1 MKKFTAKLLITCLLL
16 ALLPL
21 SGMPAIAASPAFD
34 SSSVLETFG
43 DGVALLVG
51 SSTAYAKKTLTK
63 VDVNNPDVLP
73 IIIDA
78 RTLVPV
84 RFISESFGADVG
96 WDVDTQTVSIKMNR
110 TNITMQLGST
120 DMVVDGKTTILDVPA
135 MSIEGRTM
143 IPLRAMA
150 EAIGKEVTWD
160 SRGLILI
167 SDTTYYPFS
176 DNRIIDSMLGYLKTG
191 AMTVYNQNP
200 RLTPEVMDFAFK
212 QKLVYFNNTF
222 SLGQGDTERTGSLAL
237 YYLAYATHLDP
248 GVTSSNGIM
257 AKNRALEHI
266 RNLIAGG
273 KEPMCGLGA
282 FNAYTPLTNALVMVK
297 NTPAIW
303 NELTT
308 DEIAKLDLIMKSIAI
323 MVNFG
328 FNDANNYLCGPDLRG
343 NFNKEWNPNYRFAYL
358 PCIINAVL
366 YFGSADNVNE
376 IFTSFSYDDFMK
388 ELETAGFT
396 NVIAEWKKGGKKLME
411 KGGNATLADGSNGG
425 SGKGVKLAFTYKGI
439 PLSDT
444 EGIMVSLLEFAYGS
458 VVTNDGG
465 TKGQADYAYIISGAS
480 SPFLGQNGMM
490 TEFATLDGGGIRS
503 DASYCY
509 NGMSLAI
516 PTMHILKMFGG
527 WDGSTAAQKK
537 CDQLIYVG
545 TEDLIFKLQEGYMS
559 HSKGVSG
566 ASYEA
571 NYISAGYQIVKEIW
585 RKVLNFS
592 GENTDYIM
600 PDE

>member
-1 MKKFTAKLLITCLLL
+1 MKKLISKLLVTCILL
-16 ALLPL
+16 ALLPI
-21 SGMPAIAASPAFD
+21 SSVAAADMAFD
-34 SSSVLETFG
+34 STPVLDTFG

-51 SSTAYAKKTLTK
+51 SPTAYAKKSLTE
-63 VDVNNPDVLP
+63 VDTNNPSVVP
-73 IIIDA
+73 IIIDG

-84 RFISESFGADVG
+84 RFISESFGAEVG
-96 WDVDTQTVSIKMNR
+96 WDGETRTVSVKLGGK
-110 TNITMQLGST
+110 NITLQLDSKN
-120 DMVVDGKTTILDVPA
+120 MVVDGKTTVLDVPA
-135 MSIEGRTM
+135 MVIEERTM
-143 IPLRAMA
+143 IPLRAMV

-167 SDTTYYPFS
+167 GDTTYYPYS
-176 DNRIIDSMLGYLKTG
+176 DNKVIDGMLGYLKTG
-191 AMTVYNQNP
+191 EMTVYNQNP
-200 RLTPEVMDFAFK
+200 RFTPEVMEFAFK
-212 QKLVYFNNTF
+212 QRLVYFNNTF
-222 SLGQGDTERTGSLAL
+222 SMGQGDTERTGSLAL
-237 YYLAYATHLDP
+237 YYLAFATHIDP
-248 GVTSSNGIM
+248 QTKSANGVL
-257 AKNRALEHI
+257 AKDRALEHI
-266 RNLIAGG
+266 RNLIMGG

-282 FNAYTPLTNALVMVK
+282 FNAYTPLTNALVMAK

-303 NELTT
+303 DELTAEEVT
-308 DEIAKLDLIMKSIAI
+308 KVDLVMKSIAI

-358 PCIINAVL
+358 PCIVNASL
-366 YFGSADNVNE
+366 YFGGADYVNE
-376 IFTSFSYDDFMK
+376 IFTTFSYDAHMK
-388 ELETAGFT
+388 ELEAAGFT
-396 NVIAEWKKGGKKLME
+396 NIMVEWKKGGKTLME
-411 KGGNATLADGSNGG
+411 KGGSASLIDGG
-425 SGKGVKLAFTYKGI
+425 SGGSGVGVKVEFKYKGI
-439 PLSDT
+439 PLSDI
-444 EGIMVSLLEFAYGS
+444 EGIIVNLLEFAYGS

-465 TKGQADYAYIISGAS
+465 TKGQTDYAYIISGAS

-559 HSKGVSG
+559 HSKGMTSE
-566 ASYEA
+566 SYEP
-571 NYISAGYQIVKEIW
+571 NYISAGYLIVKETW
-585 RKVLNFS
+585 RKTINFA
-592 GENTDYIM
+592 GYDTDYLIF
-600 PDE
+600 D